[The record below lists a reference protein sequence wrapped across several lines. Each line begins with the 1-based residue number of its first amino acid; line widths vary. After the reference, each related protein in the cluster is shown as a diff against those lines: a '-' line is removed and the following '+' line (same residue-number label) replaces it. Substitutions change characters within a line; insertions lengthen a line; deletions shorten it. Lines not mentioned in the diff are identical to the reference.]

1 MLVAMVALMALLSLG
16 SLTVLSVRGGQ
27 TAAGHDRFTSIARY
41 SAESGIAAGMEF
53 LRANLDPDVMW
64 SAQVSPYNETILMP
78 AQILGN
84 GIRPGEDGNPLSS
97 DMNAWYEVE
106 ILNNETDPRFAAE
119 ENNDSDGRVRL
130 RARGHGPNGTVT
142 VIEMEVALSGA
153 LASAEVPCPSYAQK
167 NITAHGTGHNPCL
180 GTIESTNVATFKP
193 GE

>member
-1 MLVAMVALMALLSLG
+1 MLVSMVALLSLLSLG
-16 SLTVLSVRGGQ
+16 SLTVLAVRGGQ
-27 TAAGHDRFTSIARY
+27 SAAGHDRFTSIARY

-53 LRANLDPDVMW
+53 LRVNLEPGEMW

-78 AQILGN
+78 AEILGN
-84 GIRPGEDGNPLSS
+84 GIQPGEDGNPLSS

-106 ILNNETDPRFAAE
+106 ILNNENDPQYAAGI
-119 ENNDSDGRVRL
+119 DSDGRVRL
-130 RARGHGPNGTVT
+130 RARGHGPNGTVA

-193 GE
+193 AE